1 MPHRAIVARRQA
13 LRVAMDRLPAARDK
27 TLKIIGSFLGAKMEE
42 GLSARGRSGGGQVDR
57 TVRRRRRAL
66 RHGHGRCRRGRSGV
80 LLVRTLGIDGSR
92 GEERVVHRAARV
104 LRGGS
109 HLCVDGVSE
118 RVGNDV
124 RRRGSGDDLWGSVQQ
139 GLHLRDVLDDEL

>member
-1 MPHRAIVARRQA
+1 MPHRAVVAGRQA

-66 RHGHGRCRRGRSGV
+66 RHGRCRRGRSGV
-80 LLVRTLGIDGSR
+80 LLVRTLRIDGSR
-92 GEERVVHRAARV
+92 CEERVVRWAARV

-109 HLCVDGVSE
+109 DLCADGVGE
-118 RVGNDV
+118 RGW
-124 RRRGSGDDLWGSVQQ
+124 R
-139 GLHLRDVLDDEL
+139 